1 MLYEKLDPYESERG
15 VPVAKIIK
23 EMIENPLLQSLLDQP
38 ESGADLMHT
47 RMPRSV
53 RAALTQWSLSS
64 DNHISW
70 KQLLALFMDPHTAIS
85 NNPNDGELTGTLSM
99 VTSAVRRSV
108 GLGGQSPRNSRSPGS
123 TRSAAS
129 RHRSALRKSR
139 ASASSSS
146 SEGEEEEEEG
156 NDPRRPSA
164 YRTPGKASGEAA
176 GEMRLS
182 PLRPSA
188 SMGARASKVAFAAD
202 NAASKVVELT
212 VTPLGLGLRVDSQY
226 TVLEVTPGSQ
236 AARSGSFAVNDRL
249 VSLNG
254 QALGG
259 GASGLEQQLR
269 AMAVGSKV
277 AVEVRKAPSG
287 AAPSGA
293 APSGASPAP
302 PRATS
307 MDARLSKAKGKQP
320 VP

>member
-108 GLGGQSPRNSRSPGS
+108 GLGGQSPRSSRSPGS

-156 NDPRRPSA
+156 RDPNRPFA
-164 YRTPGKASGEAA
+164 FRTPGKASGEAA
-176 GEMRLS
+176 GEIKELRPS
-182 PLRPSA
+182 RPSA
-188 SMGARASKVAFAAD
+188 SMGVRASKVAFADD

-212 VTPLGLGLRVDSQY
+212 NTPLGLGLRVDSQY

-259 GASGLEQQLR
+259 GASLEQQLR
-269 AMAVGSKV
+269 AIALGTKV
-277 AVEVRKAPSG
+277 AVEVRK
-287 AAPSGA
+287 APSGA

>member
-15 VPVAKIIK
+15 VPVAKVIK

-70 KQLLALFMDPHTAIS
+70 KQLLALFMDPHAAIS
-85 NNPNDGELTGTLSM
+85 NNPNDGEVTGGLSM
-99 VTSAVRRSV
+99 VSSAVRRSV
-108 GLGGQSPRNSRSPGS
+108 GLGGGSRSPGG

-156 NDPRRPSA
+156 RDPNRPFA
-164 YRTPGKASGEAA
+164 FRTPGKASGEAA
-176 GEMRLS
+176 GEIKELRPS
-182 PLRPSA
+182 RPSA
-188 SMGARASKVAFAAD
+188 SMGVRASKVAFADD

-212 VTPLGLGLRVDSQY
+212 NTPLGLGLRVDSQY
-226 TVLEVTPGSQ
+226 TVLEVMPGSQ

-259 GASGLEQQLR
+259 GASLEQQLR
-269 AMAVGSKV
+269 AIALGTKV
-277 AVEVRKAPSG
+277 AVEVRK
-287 AAPSGA
+287 APSGA